1 MSEHSSQP
9 IHPATLHPST
19 RTVVTVWIALVLL
32 TGCLVLLSHFGL
44 RAAVWGLLTITP
56 LKAALVFYFFMH
68 LKYEDPLLKG
78 VILVA
83 VITLLIFLVLLFSDV
98 AFA

>member
-1 MSEHSSQP
+1 MSNEELVKSVP
-9 IHPATLHPST
+9 HPSYGT
-19 RTVVTVWIALVLL
+19 FIGVWVALVLL
-32 TGCLVLLSHFGL
+32 TGALVGLSHIGM

-56 LKAALVFYFFMH
+56 IKAGLVLYFFMH

-78 VILVA
+78 VVFVA
-83 VITLLIFLVLLFSDV
+83 LSTLLIFLTLLFSDV

>member
-1 MSEHSSQP
+1 MSNEQSTHTAP
-9 IHPATLHPST
+9 HPSYA
-19 RTVVTVWIALVLL
+19 TVISVWVALVLL
-32 TGCLVLLSHFGL
+32 TGALVLLSHFGL

-56 LKAALVFYFFMH
+56 TKAALVLYFFMH
-68 LKYEDPLLKG
+68 LRYEEPLLKG

-83 VITLLIFLVLLFSDV
+83 LVTLLIFLTLLFADV

>member
-1 MSEHSSQP
+1 MSEQSTQP
-9 IHPATLHPST
+9 SDHATLQPSYA
-19 RTVVTVWIALVLL
+19 TVITVWIALVVL

-68 LKYEDPLLKG
+68 LRYEDPLLKG
-78 VILVA
+78 VMLVA
-83 VITLLIFLVLLFSDV
+83 MITLVIFLALLFSDV

>member
-1 MSEHSSQP
+1 MSDQSTHPTEHAP
-9 IHPATLHPST
+9 LHPSYG
-19 RTVVTVWIALVLL
+19 TVVAVWIALVFL

-56 LKAALVFYFFMH
+56 LKAGLVFYFFMH
-68 LKYEDPLLKG
+68 LRYEDPLLKG

-83 VITLLIFLVLLFSDV
+83 IVTLLIFLVLLFSDV

>member
-1 MSEHSSQP
+1 MLKEESTHATP
-9 IHPATLHPST
+9 HPGY
-19 RTVVTVWIALVLL
+19 VTFVAVWVALVLL
-32 TGCLVLLSHFGL
+32 TGALVLLSHFGL

-56 LKAALVFYFFMH
+56 LKAALVLYFFMH

-83 VITLLIFLVLLFSDV
+83 LVTLLIFLTLLFSDV

>member
-1 MSEHSSQP
+1 MSESTTHSSD
-9 IHPATLHPST
+9 PATLHPSY
-19 RTVVTVWIALVLL
+19 RTVIAVWLALVML

-56 LKAALVFYFFMH
+56 VKAALVFYFFMH
-68 LKYEDPLLKG
+68 LRYEDPLLKG
-78 VILVA
+78 VMLVA
-83 VITLLIFLVLLFSDV
+83 ITTLLIFLVLLFSDI

>member
-1 MSEHSSQP
+1 M
-9 IHPATLHPST
+9 
-19 RTVVTVWIALVLL
+19 
-32 TGCLVLLSHFGL
+32 SHFGL

-56 LKAALVFYFFMH
+56 IKAGLVLYFFMH

-78 VILVA
+78 VLFTA
-83 VITLLIFLVLLFSDV
+83 LFTLLIFLVLLFSDV

>member
-1 MSEHSSQP
+1 MSQSTTHSTD
-9 IHPATLHPST
+9 HATAHPSYG
-19 RTVVTVWIALVLL
+19 TVIAVWVALVVL

-56 LKAALVFYFFMH
+56 VKAALVFYFFMH
-68 LKYEDPLLKG
+68 LRYEDPLLKG
-78 VILVA
+78 VMLVA
-83 VITLLIFLVLLFSDV
+83 IVTLLIFLVLLFSDV

>member
-1 MSEHSSQP
+1 MSEQSTHSTE
-9 IHPATLHPST
+9 HATLHPSYG
-19 RTVVTVWIALVLL
+19 TVIAVWVALVVL

-56 LKAALVFYFFMH
+56 VKASLVFYFFMH
-68 LKYEDPLLKG
+68 LRYEDPLLKG
-78 VILVA
+78 VMLVA
-83 VITLLIFLVLLFSDV
+83 LATLLIFLVLLFSDV

>member
-1 MSEHSSQP
+1 MSEITQSSD
-9 IHPATLHPST
+9 HATAHPSYG
-19 RTVVTVWIALVLL
+19 TVIAVWVALVVL

-56 LKAALVFYFFMH
+56 VKAALVFYFFMH
-68 LKYEDPLLKG
+68 LRYEDPLLKG
-78 VILVA
+78 VMLVA
-83 VITLLIFLVLLFSDV
+83 IVTLLIFLVLLFSDV

>member
-1 MSEHSSQP
+1 MSEQST
-9 IHPATLHPST
+9 HPSEHATLHPSYG
-19 RTVVTVWIALVLL
+19 TVIAVWVALVLL

-56 LKAALVFYFFMH
+56 LKAGLVFYFFMH
-68 LKYEDPLLKG
+68 LRYEDPLLKG
-78 VILVA
+78 VMLVA
-83 VITLLIFLVLLFSDV
+83 IVTLLIFLVLLFSDV

>member
-1 MSEHSSQP
+1 MSEITTHTSE
-9 IHPATLHPST
+9 HATSHPST
-19 RTVVTVWIALVLL
+19 RTVIVVWLALVVL

-56 LKAALVFYFFMH
+56 VKAALVFYFFMH
-68 LKYEDPLLKG
+68 LRYEDPLLKG
-78 VILVA
+78 VMLVA
-83 VITLLIFLVLLFSDV
+83 ITTLLIFLVLMFSDV

>member
-1 MSEHSSQP
+1 MSEQST
-9 IHPATLHPST
+9 HPSEHATLHPSYG
-19 RTVVTVWIALVLL
+19 TVITVWVALVLL

-56 LKAALVFYFFMH
+56 VKAGLVFYFFMH
-68 LKYEDPLLKG
+68 LRYEDPLLKG
-78 VILVA
+78 VMLVA
-83 VITLLIFLVLLFSDV
+83 IVTLLIFLVLLFSDV

>member
-1 MSEHSSQP
+1 MLKEESALAP
-9 IHPATLHPST
+9 PHPSY
-19 RTVVTVWIALVLL
+19 RTFIAVWVALVMLTGALVL
-32 TGCLVLLSHFGL
+32 VSHFGL
-44 RAAVWGLLTITP
+44 KAAVWGLLTITP
-56 LKAALVFYFFMH
+56 VKAALVLYFFMH

-83 VITLLIFLVLLFSDV
+83 LITLLIFLTLLFSDV

>member
-1 MSEHSSQP
+1 MSNEQLTHAAP
-9 IHPATLHPST
+9 HPSY
-19 RTVVTVWIALVLL
+19 RTVISVWIALVLL
-32 TGCLVLLSHFGL
+32 TGALVLLSHFGL

-56 LKAALVFYFFMH
+56 LKAGLVLYFFMH

-78 VILVA
+78 VILIAIV
-83 VITLLIFLVLLFSDV
+83 TLLIFLTLLFADV

>member
-1 MSEHSSQP
+1 M
-9 IHPATLHPST
+9 
-19 RTVVTVWIALVLL
+19 
-32 TGCLVLLSHFGL
+32 

-56 LKAALVFYFFMH
+56 IKAGLVLYFFMH

-78 VILVA
+78 VVFVA
-83 VITLLIFLVLLFSDV
+83 LSTLLIFLTLLFSDV